1 MSFENL
7 ANKNILAVVP
17 FYASSSQNMTRIY
30 YSDKIFDY
38 NRTIK
43 TFEKNLC
50 KYYFLDRTEQKLF
63 IAKEYKIKNNIPLII
78 PRRLYIQIKVRKT
91 LGPNDGAYAFI
102 NFGEISHIRN
112 LENCTIVLSNK
123 MEIDTVANKR
133 IIDKYIKIGKKIN
146 LHLREKSTR
155 LKALC

>member
-1 MSFENL
+1 MNFANL
-7 ANKNILAVVP
+7 AKGKILAAVP
-17 FYASSSQNMTRIY
+17 FYASNSQNMTRIY
-30 YSDKIFDY
+30 YSDKIIDY

-50 KYYFLDRTEQKLF
+50 KYYFLDRAEEKLF
-63 IAKEYKIKNNIPLII
+63 IAKEYNIKNNIPLIV
-78 PRRLYIQIKVRKT
+78 PGTLYIQIKVRKT

-102 NFGEISHIRN
+102 NFGEISHIKGR
-112 LENCTIVLSNK
+112 ENCTIVLSNK
-123 MEIDTVANKR
+123 VEIDTVVSKR
-133 IIDKYIKIGKKIN
+133 IIDKYIRIGKKIN